1 MNKKSNIDSFAVYD
15 DLARAYKKA
24 FLAGDPRAS
33 VYLESLLDSD
43 DFRRM
48 IANHNT
54 RRGSSTYDRIDCL
67 SDEEYVNVVV
77 AVIFMDKNNLRMWH
91 DTDISILG
99 FIYMNSQPNGYIG
112 LAVEKT
118 LNSIRSS
125 YVQDYRRV
133 FTTVTSTQIPAQT
146 SRPDGPTVEDE
157 LRSGSNVSGEAI
169 HDGDL
174 DDESDIAR
182 LVQMYIGMSIPEMEI
197 YTLLSEC
204 HSRADQA
211 GRLGSIR
218 EIVARFDLDEHIDTD
233 ADVCRIYA
241 RLRKKLDRAKN
252 SGQYARLAEIIRRQT
267 HLITSDDAEN
277 PDDIINSIQMA
288 LGHLVA

>member
-1 MNKKSNIDSFAVYD
+1 MKKLNIGSFAVYD
-15 DLARAYKKA
+15 RLARAYKNA
-24 FLAGDPRAS
+24 FLAGDPLAS
-33 VYLESLLDSD
+33 VYLESLLDD

-48 IANHNT
+48 IAKHNLN
-54 RRGSSTYDRIDCL
+54 RGSSTYDRIDRL

-77 AVIFMDKNNLRMWH
+77 TSVFMDRNVLRRW
-91 DTDISILG
+91 DDENISILG
-99 FIYMNSQPNGYIG
+99 FIDCVSQAHDYIG

-118 LNSIRSS
+118 LNSIRPS
-125 YVQDYRRV
+125 YTKNYVTV
-133 FTTVTSTQIPAQT
+133 FTSVTSTQVPAQA

-157 LRSGSNVSGEAI
+157 LRSGADVAGEAI

-182 LVQMYIGMSIPEMEI
+182 LVQMYIGMSIPEMTI

-204 HSRADQA
+204 HSRADRA

-218 EIVARFDLDEHIDTD
+218 EIVAQFDLDEHIDTD
-233 ADVCRIYA
+233 ADVRRIYA
-241 RLRKKLDRAKN
+241 RLRKKIDRAKS
-252 SGQYARLAEIIRRQT
+252 SGQYDKCAKIIRSRT
-267 HLITSDDAEN
+267 HLIAGDDEQT
-277 PDDIINSIQMA
+277 PDDIIKSIQMA